1 MRKKMPFMV
10 VSFSTTEDA
19 MGMESKAGVHGIPGR
34 IISLPP
40 EVDASCGMAWAVPLD
55 DAEDLADKLSQAG
68 IHYDKITLVELYT
81 RV

>member
-19 MGMESKAGVHGIPGR
+19 MDMESKAGEKGIPGR

-40 EVDASCGMAWAVPLD
+40 EIDASCGMAWAVPLD
-55 DAEDLADKLSQAG
+55 DADGLADKLSQAG
-68 IHYDKITLVELYT
+68 VPYDRITLVELYA
-81 RV
+81 RI